1 MLRSVI
7 ALVIVL
13 GTMISAWVIS
23 RKKHVNLQDWA
34 VSGRGM
40 GVFLFWFLSAG
51 EIFTIN
57 AFLGGSGWAYAYGA
71 PGFYIIGNVALAY
84 TLGYWLL
91 PKIWRIGKRH
101 SLLTQADY
109 YQKRFEAPWLGSV
122 LAIVGIMALIPYLQL
137 QFTGLNLIL
146 KLAFG
151 TSVNTTLILVLAALI
166 MLAFII
172 VAGLRSIAI
181 ASIVKDVFMIGILLG
196 IALTIASVA
205 HLGSIG
211 TIFTRMNQLHPNYGW
226 LPGMGKASKLHYTP
240 LWFISTLLMTNLGFW
255 MFPQSFQAT
264 LSARS
269 DGVIRR
275 NAIFQPLYALAY
287 FFSFTIGFAALLVIP
302 HLSNSN
308 DALLAIVGK
317 VYPGW
322 FVGILA
328 GAGILIALVPSSSL
342 ILTVGTLFAN
352 NIYRGIL
359 RPRASDSIVLLVS
372 RLGAAG
378 ATIIAIVMSI
388 SSNQTII
395 DIFQVAYSA
404 ISQLAPGL
412 LLSLLWR
419 RITKWGVLAG
429 VIVGIIGVTVPSAIA
444 AEKVIAFTMNTDFV
458 AVVLNALVTIVVS
471 LLTRAP
477 SQEAIAV
484 GLETLAEAGDVQD
497 ALVPTAFAT
506 QQEE

>member
-1 MLRSVI
+1 VARYII
-7 ALVIVL
+7 ALLIVV
-13 GTMISAWVIS
+13 GTVISAWVIS
-23 RKKHVNLQDWA
+23 RRKHINLQDWA

-57 AFLGGSGWAYAYGA
+57 AFLGTSGWAYAYGA
-71 PGFYIIGNVALAY
+71 PGFYTIGNVALAY
-84 TLGYWLL
+84 TLGYWML

-137 QFTGLNLIL
+137 QFTGLGLIL
-146 KLAFG
+146 KLVFG
-151 TSVNTTLILVLAALI
+151 TSVNTTLSLSLAGLI
-166 MLAFII
+166 MLGFII

-181 ASIVKDVFMIGILLG
+181 ASIVKDVLMIVVLIG
-196 IALTIASVA
+196 IALTITTAA

-211 TIFTRMNQLHPNYGW
+211 AIFSRMDQLHPNYAW
-226 LPGMGKASKLHYTP
+226 LPGMVPRLHYTP

-269 DGVIRR
+269 DDVIRR

-287 FFSFTIGFAALLVIP
+287 LFSFMIGFTALLVIP

-308 DALLAIVGK
+308 NALLALVGK
-317 VYPGW
+317 VYPNW
-322 FVGILA
+322 FVGVLA
-328 GAGILIALVPSSSL
+328 GTGILVALVPGSSL

-352 NIYRGIL
+352 NIYRSL
-359 RPRASDSIVLLVS
+359 FHPRAADSTVLLVS
-372 RLGAAG
+372 RIGAVG
-378 ATIIAIVMSI
+378 AMVIAILMSI

-395 DIFQVAYSA
+395 GIFQVAYAS

-412 LLSLLWR
+412 LLSFVWR
-419 RITKWGVLAG
+419 RVTKWGVLAG
-429 VIVGIIGVTVPSAIA
+429 VIVGLIGVMVPQAIA

-458 AVVLNALVTIVVS
+458 AIILNALVAIVVS
-471 LLTRAP
+471 LFTRAP
-477 SQEAIAV
+477 GQRAIAV
-484 GLETLAEAGDVQD
+484 GLETMVEAESVS
-497 ALVPTAFAT
+497 
-506 QQEE
+506 